1 MSHELSTA
9 ADRFHSAAIHALRYA
24 RREDDAGVSPAR
36 LSALSVLVFGGPKT
50 IGELAA
56 AEQVRPPTM
65 SAIVDGLEEDGLA
78 KRAPDPSDR
87 RLVRVQASAKGK
99 RVLHRARER
108 RIAALTERLSSLEPD
123 EIETVRRA
131 ADLVDGALRRSSAP
145 PRACCSRRRI
155 RGFASLTISSR

>member
-1 MSHELSTA
+1 MTDTLSTA

-24 RREDDAGVSPAR
+24 RREDDASGLSPAR
-36 LSALSVLVFGGPKT
+36 LSALSVLVFAGPKT

-65 SAIVDGLEEDGLA
+65 SAIVDGLEEGGLA
-78 KRAPDPSDR
+78 RRVADPGDG

-99 RVLHRARER
+99 RMLKRARER
-108 RIAALTERLSSLEPD
+108 RITALAERLAPLSAD

-131 ADLVDGALRRSSAP
+131 AELVE
-145 PRACCSRRRI
+145 SRLS
-155 RGFASLTISSR
+155 GS

>member
-1 MSHELSTA
+1 MSNELSTA

-24 RREDDAGVSPAR
+24 RREDDASGVSPAR

-108 RIAALTERLSSLEPD
+108 RIAALAERLSSLEPD

-145 PRACCSRRRI
+145 PAPAARAAGSAGSR
-155 RGFASLTISSR
+155 A